1 MKQFSALLLWA
12 APLVAWAQARTTTPP
27 PPPGAPVQTARTE
40 LLLDHASEDA
50 WVQAMPA
57 DTAVLVLLRRQ
68 PKAFGKPQYSLAHYR
83 AGLVLKREQPLEIAD
98 EFNVERLCAERGVL
112 YTVCRSYQEPGSL
125 LVAAYNVRDGRVHLQ
140 TFKTKLCREIAAVR
154 AVDGK
159 LLATV
164 AMADGQHQT
173 VLLLDV
179 ATGGFQFVS
188 SLYESISSEFT
199 SVADAPA
206 GRAEFVSSQTNGRK
220 QRLMLKQLSAER
232 GELLRSEMVQTE
244 SERTLI
250 TAQLSPLQD
259 TSARLLA
266 GTYGLRGPMYAQGLF
281 TTDLTAPAASATDP
295 HPALKFYDFRRLRHF
310 FDYLDPSKEAR
321 LRDRSARRD
330 AEEMSPLRWHYR
342 LLLHELLPRPDGGY
356 TLVAEVY
363 YPRYNYSNSGR
374 YNTSGYFPAMSGFNS
389 LNTPGALGAAGRT
402 LTDFRTTH
410 VLVCGFDRRGSL
422 LWDNTYVVENELL
435 HDQLEEAVRTLTLPD
450 GRMVLAYLTEEG
462 LHYKLINQDEAAPN
476 DLKVELFTAGP
487 DIKEKV
493 LDTYQPDIQPWTE
506 QQYVASGFQTIKTD
520 NGAMRHVFFLQV
532 LKF

>member
-1 MKQFSALLLWA
+1 MKQFSAFLLWA
-12 APLVAWAQARTTTPP
+12 APLAAWAQATVTTPA
-27 PPPGAPVQTARTE
+27 PPPGAPAQTARTE

-57 DTAVLVLLRRQ
+57 DTAVVVLLRRQ
-68 PKAFGKPQYSLAHYR
+68 PKLFGKAQYALAHYR
-83 AGLVLKREQPLEIAD
+83 AGLALKREQPLEIAD
-98 EFNVERLCAERGVL
+98 EYDVERLCAEPGVM
-112 YTVCRSYQEPGSL
+112 YTVYRSHREPGTL

-140 TFKTKLCREIAAVR
+140 EFKTKKCRDIAAVR

-164 AMADGQHQT
+164 AMDDGQHQT

-179 ATGGFQFVS
+179 ATGSFQFLP

-206 GRAEFVSSQTNGRK
+206 GRAEFVASQTNGRK

-232 GELLRSEMVQTE
+232 GELLRSEMVQAE

-266 GTYGLRGPMYAQGLF
+266 GTYGLRGPQFAQGLF
-281 TTDLTAPAASATDP
+281 TTDLTAAPANPADP
-295 HPALKFYDFRRLRHF
+295 RPALKFYDFRRLRHF
-310 FDYLDPSKEAR
+310 FDYLGPGKEAR
-321 LRDRSARRD
+321 LRDRTARRD

-342 LLLHELLPRPDGGY
+342 LLLHELLPRADGGY

-363 YPRYNYSNSGR
+363 YPRYNYNNSV
-374 YNTSGYFPAMSGFNS
+374 
-389 LNTPGALGAAGRT
+389 NTPALSSYANLPVPYYTGAYSNAAGRA
-402 LTDFRTTH
+402 LVGFRTTH

-435 HDQLEEAVRTLTLPD
+435 HDQLEEAVRTITLPD
-450 GRMVLAYLTEEG
+450 GRVVLAYLTEEG
-462 LHYKLINQDEAAPN
+462 LHYKLVNQDEASPN

-487 DIKEKV
+487 SVKEKV
-493 LDTYQPDIQPWTE
+493 LDTYQPDIQPWAGR
-506 QQYVASGFQTIKTD
+506 QYVASGFQNIKGE
-520 NGAMRHVFFLQV
+520 NGAVRNVFFLQT
-532 LKF
+532 LEF

>member
-1 MKQFSALLLWA
+1 
-12 APLVAWAQARTTTPP
+12 
-27 PPPGAPVQTARTE
+27 
-40 LLLDHASEDA
+40 
-50 WVQAMPA
+50 
-57 DTAVLVLLRRQ
+57 
-68 PKAFGKPQYSLAHYR
+68 
-83 AGLVLKREQPLEIAD
+83 
-98 EFNVERLCAERGVL
+98 
-112 YTVCRSYQEPGSL
+112 
-125 LVAAYNVRDGRVHLQ
+125 VHLQ
-140 TFKTKLCREIAAVR
+140 EFKTKKCRDIAAVR

-164 AMADGQHQT
+164 AMDDGQHQT

-179 ATGGFQFVS
+179 ATGGFQFLP
-188 SLYESISSEFT
+188 SLYESISAEMT

-206 GRAEFVSSQTNGRK
+206 GRAEFVASQTNGRK

-266 GTYGLRGPMYAQGLF
+266 GTYGLRGPQFAQGLF
-281 TTDLTAPAASATDP
+281 TTDLTAPPANPADP
-295 HPALKFYDFRRLRHF
+295 RSNLKFYDFRRLRHF
-310 FDYLDPSKEAR
+310 FDYLSPGKEAR
-321 LRDRSARRD
+321 LRDRTARRD
-330 AEEMSPLRWHYR
+330 AEELSPLRWHYR
-342 LLLHELLPRPDGGY
+342 LLLHELLPRADGGY

-363 YPRYNYSNSGR
+363 YPRYNYSN
-374 YNTSGYFPAMSGFNS
+374 TGYSPTLSNYSNLPVPYYTGSYSNV
-389 LNTPGALGAAGRT
+389 AGRAFIG
-402 LTDFRTTH
+402 FRTTH

-462 LHYKLINQDEAAPN
+462 LHYKLVNQDEASPN

-487 DIKEKV
+487 GVKEKV
-493 LDTYQPDIQPWTE
+493 LNTYQPDIQPWDDHH
-506 QQYVASGFQTIKTD
+506 YIASGFQSIKPE
-520 NGAMRHVFFLQV
+520 NGAVRDVFFLQ
-532 LKF
+532 LLEF

>member
-12 APLVAWAQARTTTPP
+12 APLVSWAQARTTTPP

-68 PKAFGKPQYSLAHYR
+68 PKAFGKPQYALAHYR
-83 AGLVLKREQPLEIAD
+83 AGLMLKREQPLEIPD
-98 EFNVERLCAERGVL
+98 EFNVERLCAEPGVL
-112 YTVCRSYQEPGSL
+112 YTVCRSHQEPGSL

-140 TFKTKLCREIAAVR
+140 AFKTKLCREIAAVR

-179 ATGGFQFVS
+179 ATGAFQFVS

-266 GTYGLRGPMYAQGLF
+266 GTYGLRGPMYAQGVF
-281 TTDLTAPAASATDP
+281 TTDLTAPPANASDP
-295 HPALKFYDFRRLRHF
+295 RPALKFYDFRRLRHF

-363 YPRYNYSNSGR
+363 YPRYNYSNSGYSPMMNSYSNMGMPY
-374 YNTSGYFPAMSGFNS
+374 YNTPYS
-389 LNTPGALGAAGRT
+389 GAAGRMFT
-402 LTDFRTTH
+402 GFRTTH
-410 VLVCGFDRRGSL
+410 VLVCGFDRRGGL

-435 HDQLEEAVRTLTLPD
+435 HDQLEEAIRTIVLPD

-462 LHYKLINQDEAAPN
+462 LHYKLVNQDEASPN

-487 DIKEKV
+487 GVKEKV
-493 LDTYQPDIQPWTE
+493 VDTYQPDIQPWTG
-506 QQYVASGFQTIKTD
+506 QQYVASGFQTIKTE
-520 NGAMRHVFFLQV
+520 NGPMRHIFFLQV
-532 LKF
+532 LGF

>member
-1 MKQFSALLLWA
+1 MKHFSAFLLWA
-12 APLVAWAQARTTTPP
+12 APLASWAQATVKTPAL
-27 PPPGAPVQTARTE
+27 PPGAPVQTARTE

-68 PKAFGKPQYSLAHYR
+68 PKVFGKAQYSLAHYR
-83 AGLVLKREQPLEIAD
+83 AGLALKREQPLEIAD
-98 EFNVERLCAERGVL
+98 EFEVERLCAERGVMYAL
-112 YTVCRSYQEPGSL
+112 CRSRQEPGSL

-140 TFKTKLCREIAAVR
+140 NFKTKLCRDIAAVR

-179 ATGGFQFVS
+179 ATGSFQFLP

-232 GELLRSEMVQTE
+232 GELLRSEMVQAE

-266 GTYGLRGPMYAQGLF
+266 GTYGLRGPQFAQGVF
-281 TTDLTAPAASATDP
+281 TTDLTAPPANPSDP
-295 HPALKFYDFRRLRHF
+295 RPALKFYDFRRLRHF
-310 FDYLDPSKEAR
+310 FDYLGPGKEAR
-321 LRDRSARRD
+321 LRDRTAHRD
-330 AEEMSPLRWHYR
+330 AEELSPLRWHYR
-342 LLLHELLPRPDGGY
+342 LLLHELLPRADGGY

-363 YPRYNYSNSGR
+363 YPRYNYNSYSPT
-374 YNTSGYFPAMSGFNS
+374 YNAAMSGTGAFMPRS
-389 LNTPGALGAAGRT
+389 LGPYGGVNHTFIG
-402 LTDFRTTH
+402 FRTTH

-462 LHYKLINQDEAAPN
+462 LHYKLVNQDEASPN

-487 DIKEKV
+487 GVKEKV
-493 LDTYQPDIQPWTE
+493 VDTYQPEIQPWVG
-506 QQYVASGFQTIKTD
+506 QQYIASGFQSIKPASGPVR
-520 NGAMRHVFFLQV
+520 NVFFLQV
-532 LKF
+532 LAF